1 MNEKFYNLSKEKQ
14 DRMINGSIK
23 VFAQNGYDKA
33 STDIIIVEA
42 GISKGLLFHY
52 FGSKKNLYYFVMEYC
67 ARYLIMEL
75 KASIPDSEKNLFER
89 VKLVEQAKLMML
101 KNYPFLDLFLICAA
115 GEQSEDVKE
124 CAADWS
130 SQVDEAYRQLL
141 NEKSDPDLIRGNISV
156 EDAREIVNLCMEGY
170 KSRMYKKCDTPEEV
184 LEGFMPY
191 LEALKANFTR

>member
-1 MNEKFYNLSKEKQ
+1 
-14 DRMINGSIK
+14 MINGSIK

-141 NEKSDPDLIRGNISV
+141 NEKSDPDLIRRNIAV